1 MKILS
6 LKLIAL
12 HTWLV
17 IKGSHF
23 INAFIELLVQE
34 FMITHH
40 NLPPIILKKITKKNQ
55 TIKNQWSRY
64 WVS

>member
-6 LKLIAL
+6 LDLTTL

-23 INAFIELLVQE
+23 INASIELLVQE
-34 FMITHH
+34 FMITH
-40 NLPPIILKKITKKNQ
+40 NKSTTDYPQENC
-55 TIKNQWSRY
+55 
-64 WVS
+64 

>member
-6 LKLIAL
+6 LELIAL
-12 HTWLV
+12 HTWVV

-23 INAFIELLVQE
+23 INAFTELLVQE

-40 NLPPIILKKITKKNQ
+40 KSTTDYPQENC
-55 TIKNQWSRY
+55 
-64 WVS
+64 